1 MSMLKPFLVR
11 LGSDAKLLLAMK
23 RQPRQVMLDNG
34 LSQEDIQLVMS
45 QDVAK
50 LKDKM
55 GGKAMLPILI
65 IHSFA

>member
-1 MSMLKPFLVR
+1 MSMLNPFLVR

-45 QDVAK
+45 KDVNM
-50 LKDKM
+50 LRDKM

>member
-1 MSMLKPFLVR
+1 VR

>member
-1 MSMLKPFLVR
+1 MSMLNQFLVR

-23 RQPRQVMLDNG
+23 QQPRQVMLDNG

-45 QDVAK
+45 KDLVK

>member
-1 MSMLKPFLVR
+1 MSMLNPFLVR
-11 LGSDAKLLLAMK
+11 LGSDAKLLMAMK
-23 RQPRQVMLDNG
+23 HQPRQVMLANG

-45 QDVAK
+45 KDINM